1 MKTPR
6 IKAHDLL
13 SISDLVPGDIENL
26 AERAIHLEQD
36 WVNRRTPKS
45 LNGARIGSIA
55 ELPGWRNPTA
65 LWLGVAEM
73 GGTCVTVT
81 AGLEG
86 AEELEDLAAYMD
98 NWFDLLAVRTPSLE
112 KLRRFADALRC
123 PVLNLRTNDNHPCEV
138 LGDLAFALSRR
149 GSWGGM
155 TVAMVGPAA
164 NIAQSWIEAAS
175 VLPIKVIQVTPVGF
189 GFSADT
195 LPDRAQVSS
204 DPSVISAAD
213 MIVTDCWP
221 RCVSSDQKSEFQ
233 RFRIT
238 SEMLDRAKP
247 DVLFVPCP
255 PVTRGEEVSADPME
269 HPRCVSTEAK
279 AYLMHAQN
287 AFVEAALVDRL

>member
-1 MKTPR
+1 M
-6 IKAHDLL
+6 INAQDLL
-13 SISDLVPGDIENL
+13 SLSDLAAEEIEHL
-26 AERAIHLEQD
+26 AERAIQLECD
-36 WVNRRTPKS
+36 WVNRCTPRS

-65 LWLGVAEM
+65 LSLGVAEM

-86 AEELEDLAAYMD
+86 AEELHDLAAYMD

-112 KLRRFADALRC
+112 KLRRFADALAC

-138 LGDLAFALSRR
+138 LGDLAFALSVR
-149 GSWGGM
+149 GSWDGM

-175 VLPIKVIQVTPVGF
+175 VLPINVIQVTPAGF
-189 GFSADT
+189 GFSPDT
-195 LPDRAQVSS
+195 LPDRARVSS
-204 DPSVISAAD
+204 DPAVISDAD

-221 RCVSSDQKSEFQ
+221 SGISADAECEFQ

-238 SEMLDRAKP
+238 SETLDRAKS

-255 PVTRGEEVSADPME
+255 PVTRNEEVSADAME
-269 HPRCVSTEAK
+269 HPRCVATRAK

-287 AFVEAALVDRL
+287 AYVEAALAGKSKGRC